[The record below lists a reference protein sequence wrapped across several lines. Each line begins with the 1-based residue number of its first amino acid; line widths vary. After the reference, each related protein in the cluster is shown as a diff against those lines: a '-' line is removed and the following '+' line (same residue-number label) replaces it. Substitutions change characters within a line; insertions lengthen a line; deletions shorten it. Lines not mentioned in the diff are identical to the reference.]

1 MPFFHSNL
9 PPVFRVA
16 TFGVLG
22 NKPFDLLLLRSCLV
36 GGCTFK
42 AFNVNVIGGFRCFTL
57 VHCSL
62 TERPLLQRHSA
73 LSATDFSGVD
83 LLEDLIPREVLPG
96 DFFHPDPK
104 VVEELLKPLEDSSN
118 PRRISVF
125 IHSPFPFLISI
136 NNGLFHL
143 TFFMKA
149 LVALLNPMKPLPI
162 VLP

>member
-73 LSATDFSGVD
+73 LPAADFSGVD
-83 LLEDLIPREVLPG
+83 LLEDLIPREILPS
-96 DFFHPDPK
+96 DFCHADPK
-104 VVEELLKPLEDSSN
+104 RLKEVLELLKGSIDPWRVRL
-118 PRRISVF
+118 
-125 IHSPFPFLISI
+125 LISRFFPSAI
-136 NNGLFHL
+136 GFSDGLF
-143 TFFMKA
+143 
-149 LVALLNPMKPLPI
+149 
-162 VLP
+162 

>member
-73 LSATDFSGVD
+73 LSAADLSSVD
-83 LLEDLIPREVLPG
+83 LLEDLIPREILPS

-104 VVEELLKPLEDSSN
+104 GINELLCLS
-118 PRRISVF
+118 
-125 IHSPFPFLISI
+125 FL
-136 NNGLFHL
+136 
-143 TFFMKA
+143 MKV
-149 LVALLNPMKPLPI
+149 LVAPFDVGDIPPI
-162 VLP
+162 VLS